1 MTMPPMLIMILA
13 NSLTRGIILS
23 RRVVITGLGMVTPI
37 GTGVDDF
44 YQGLVSGRN
53 GVSRLTHFDPSDY
66 ASQMAAE
73 VRDFDPSAFM
83 DAKRRKTMDRFAQF
97 GFAAAKLA
105 LEDSGLDLDATA
117 TERVGVFIGSGNGGN
132 KSIQEEWSILCEKGP
147 GRVSPRFITKVLINM
162 AASQVSIEW
171 GLKGPVLSL
180 SNACSTANHSIGSA
194 FRIIQYGEADAML
207 AGGTEAAITELP
219 YAGFC
224 ALRAM
229 SQRNDDPEHASRPFD
244 RERDGF
250 VMGEG
255 SGVVLLEELEHALSR
270 GARVYAEV
278 VGYGSTGD
286 AYHLVAPPPDGGG
299 AARAMRIALDDARLD
314 GGEVTYVS
322 AHGTS
327 TPLNDK
333 TETLALKT
341 VYGDH
346 AYKLSVSATKSMFGH
361 LLGGASGVELG
372 AACLALDRGVIPP
385 TINYEVPD
393 PECDLDCVPNEA
405 REARPDYAMCNSFGF
420 GGLNAVIVLRR
431 FGSE

>member
-1 MTMPPMLIMILA
+1 MPPMLFMILL
-13 NSLTRGIILS
+13 NSLSGGGIVS

-53 GVSRLTHFDPSDY
+53 GVSRLTRFDPSEY
-66 ASQMAAE
+66 ASRMAAE
-73 VRDFDPSAFM
+73 VGDFDPAAFM
-83 DAKRRKTMDRFAQF
+83 DAKKRKSMDRFAQF
-97 GFAAAKLA
+97 GFAAARLA
-105 LEDSGLDLDATA
+105 LDDSGLDL
-117 TERVGVFIGSGNGGN
+117 ERIDRDRAGVFIGSGNGGN
-132 KSIQEEWSILCEKGP
+132 KSIQEEYAVLREKGP

-171 GLKGPVLSL
+171 GLRGPILSL
-180 SNACSTANHSIGSA
+180 SNACSTANQSIGSA
-194 FRIIQYGEADAML
+194 FRSIQYNEADAML
-207 AGGTEAAITELP
+207 AGGTEAAVTELP

-229 SQRNDDPEHASRPFD
+229 SRRNEDVEHASRPFD

-270 GARVYAEV
+270 GARIYAEV
-278 VGYGSTGD
+278 IGYGSTSD

-299 AARAMRIALDDARLD
+299 AARAMKLALADARLD
-314 GGEVTYVS
+314 IEKVTYVS

-346 AYKLSVSATKSMFGH
+346 AYKLAVSAPKSMFGH

-372 AACLALDRGVIPP
+372 AACLALERGVIPP
-385 TINYEVPD
+385 TINYEFPD
-393 PECDLDCVPNEA
+393 PECDLDYVPIEA
-405 REARPDYAMCNSFGF
+405 RETQADYAMCNSFGF
-420 GGLNAVIVLRR
+420 GGLNAVILLRR
-431 FGSE
+431 FGS

>member
-1 MTMPPMLIMILA
+1 M
-13 NSLTRGIILS
+13 S

-53 GVSRLTHFDPSDY
+53 GVSRLTYFDPSEY

-73 VRDFDPSAFM
+73 VGGFDPEAFM
-83 DAKRRKTMDRFAQF
+83 DAKKRKSMDRFAQF
-97 GFAAAKLA
+97 SFAASGLA
-105 LEDSGLDLDATA
+105 LEDSMLDLDAIDRN
-117 TERVGVFIGSGNGGN
+117 RVGVFIGSGNGGN
-132 KSIQEEWSILCEKGP
+132 ASIQKEWSVLCEKGP

-162 AASQVSIEW
+162 CASQVSIEW
-171 GLKGPVLSL
+171 GLGGPVISM

-194 FRIIQYGEADAML
+194 FRIIQNDEADAML

-229 SQRNDDPEHASRPFD
+229 SRRNDDVEHASRPFD

-255 SGVVLLEELEHALSR
+255 AGVVLLEELEQALAR
-270 GARVYAEV
+270 GARIYAELI
-278 VGYGSTGD
+278 GYGSTAD

-299 AARAMRIALDDARLD
+299 ASRAMELALADARL
-314 GGEVTYVS
+314 EVEKVTYVS

-346 AYKLSVSATKSMFGH
+346 AYKLAVSATKSMFGH
-361 LLGGASGVELG
+361 LLGGASGVELS
-372 AACLALDRGVIPP
+372 AACLAIDRGVIPP

-393 PECDLDCVPNEA
+393 PDCDLDYVPNEP
-405 REARPDYAMCNSFGF
+405 REARVDYAMCNSFGF
-420 GGLNAVIVLRR
+420 GGLNAVLILKR
-431 FGSE
+431 FDGK